1 MNFHVTISL
10 ESTLESRQSEIY
22 KCYPSRPAIQYKAKL
37 VLAAAI
43 RIKLQYY
50 AHVHVH
56 VHNLDCYHRVENFV
70 GKVHAK
76 VLNVQNFHFH
86 TIIEHS
92 YKTNI
97 ILHHMKQSHSQI
109 ITCKISTSYIPL

>member
-22 KCYPSRPAIQYKAKL
+22 KINATLVGPQSSKAKL

-43 RIKLQYY
+43 RIN
-50 AHVHVH
+50 

-70 GKVHAK
+70 HAK
-76 VLNVQNFHFH
+76 ILNVQNFHFH

-92 YKTNI
+92 LLFCTI
-97 ILHHMKQSHSQI
+97 
-109 ITCKISTSYIPL
+109 